1 MFAPGSLTG
10 KQIDQ
15 FRLEEFIGQGAMG
28 MVYKAND
35 TILNRTVALK
45 LISKKSDV
53 TTPAMAE
60 ARRRLIQEA
69 QAAGRLAHPN
79 IVTIHS
85 YGETEDFQY
94 ICMEYITG
102 RTLAEVLNEQKVLAV
117 EEAGFYFEQ
126 ILQAI
131 DAANQEQIV
140 HRDIKPTN
148 IMIMAD
154 KRLKVMDFGIAKI
167 PSLSIT
173 TTGTVL
179 GTPYYMS
186 PEQISGQ
193 KVDIRSDIF
202 SVGAV
207 FYQVL
212 TGERPFEGES
222 TVTLAYKI
230 VQVEP
235 IPPKVLNVHIPPAI
249 ENVVKKALAKDPFQ
263 RYQTPG
269 EMLADLRAALRPSA
283 PPKPAVSDTTIK
295 TRMASFDQTLQISP
309 KETLAA
315 EAEPAPAPKKAPPAD
330 KAQPAPKPAPKPAP
344 QPPATAPQPGGST
357 IKTLAISGALLLVM
371 VLVIVL
377 VVRLVKKP
385 SAVTPPAITDLAQKS
400 PAPGGIAPEVKSQA
414 EQLVA
419 QAKGDLPSNPTNA
432 QKLLEQAVALD
443 PKNFEAQ
450 FQLARLLT
458 MRKNYPAAIQHYQEA
473 LALNNQVPEIPF
485 NLGFIYLN
493 QGDYDLAIRYYE
505 SCRALSPPYQDEVL
519 TNLGIAYLKKNNPA
533 QAQLFFKQAIGLNP
547 NNSLARNYLQA
558 QPASGTPAAAP
569 PPPPAVD
576 NRAQAAA
583 LIAQAK
589 GQMQTNA
596 AKAQSLLE
604 QSVKLDP
611 ANH

>member
-1 MFAPGSLTG
+1 MFTPGSLTG
-10 KQIDQ
+10 KQLDQ

-28 MVYKAND
+28 MVYKATD

-102 RTLAEVLNEQKVLAV
+102 RTLAEILNEQKVLAV

-131 DAANQEQIV
+131 EAANQEQIV

-249 ENVVKKALAKDPFQ
+249 ENIVKKALAKDPFQ

-283 PPKPAVSDTTIK
+283 PPRPAVSDTTIK
-295 TRMASFDQTLQISP
+295 SKSAAFEQTLQISP
-309 KETLAA
+309 KERLSVK
-315 EAEPAPAPKKAPPAD
+315 EEPAPAAAKASPPPPSKPKPEPAGPAAGGKPEAQAVPRPAGPAD
-330 KAQPAPKPAPKPAP
+330 APSK
-344 QPPATAPQPGGST
+344 PGGST
-357 IKTLAISGALLLVM
+357 VKTLAISGVLLLVM
-371 VLVIVL
+371 VVVIVL

-385 SAVTPPAITDLAQKS
+385 SAVTPPAPATDLGQKS
-400 PAPGGIAPEVKSQA
+400 PAAGGATPQIKAQA
-414 EQLVA
+414 EQLVL
-419 QAKGDLPSNPTNA
+419 QAKGDLTANPSNA

-443 PKNFEAQ
+443 PQNFEAQ
-450 FQLARLLT
+450 YQLARLFT
-458 MRKNYPAAIQHYQEA
+458 TRKNYPAAIQHYQEA

-505 SCRALSPPYQDEVL
+505 SCRALSPPIR
-519 TNLGIAYLKKNNPA
+519 TKC
-533 QAQLFFKQAIGLNP
+533 
-547 NNSLARNYLQA
+547 
-558 QPASGTPAAAP
+558 
-569 PPPPAVD
+569 
-576 NRAQAAA
+576 
-583 LIAQAK
+583 
-589 GQMQTNA
+589 
-596 AKAQSLLE
+596 
-604 QSVKLDP
+604 
-611 ANH
+611 